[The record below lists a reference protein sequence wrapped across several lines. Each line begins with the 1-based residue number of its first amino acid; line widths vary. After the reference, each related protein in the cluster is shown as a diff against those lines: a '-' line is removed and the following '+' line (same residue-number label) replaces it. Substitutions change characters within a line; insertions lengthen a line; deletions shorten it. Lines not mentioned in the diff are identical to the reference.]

1 MKNFVIMLLLIFFAV
16 PAMAVPINISVE
28 VVAGNQD
35 PYDEGWTHELGNGFP
50 ADELISSSDEFTE
63 LIACP
68 IDYGDGQN
76 FLVTMTNLSGVDWTN
91 VAYVADPETSIT
103 NDDQFLVNGQQA
115 FYIDSL
121 GLNSPLVYESMAYD
135 NVFAAGETWRFIIQ
149 EYTNGN
155 SLAAS
160 AFASWDNINTLG
172 RVGSQSSGDVIS
184 SGSIIVVPE
193 PATMLLLGLGG
204 LVMRRRRG

>member
-16 PAMAVPINISVE
+16 PAMAVPIDISVE
-28 VVAGNQD
+28 IVAGNQD

-76 FLVTMTNLSGVDWTN
+76 FLVTMTNLSGEDWTN
-91 VAYVADPETSIT
+91 VAYVADLETSIT

-115 FYIDSL
+115 FYIDNI

-172 RVGSQSSGDVIS
+172 LVGSQSSSDVIS